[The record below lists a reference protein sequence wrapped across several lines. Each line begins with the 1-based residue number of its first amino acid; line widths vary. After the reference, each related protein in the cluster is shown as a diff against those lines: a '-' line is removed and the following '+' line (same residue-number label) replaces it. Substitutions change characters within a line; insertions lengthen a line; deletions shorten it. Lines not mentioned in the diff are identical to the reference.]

1 MSANKLQLK
10 RGSTAQVNAY
20 LPAVGEPVVDLT
32 TMSLKIGDGGTPGG
46 VALSLV
52 ASAVKL
58 ATPRSI
64 NLTGDATASVTFDG
78 SSNVSA
84 PITLADTG
92 VGGGTY
98 TRVTVNSKGLV
109 TAGQTSPLPIANG
122 GTGSNTAT
130 AALTAL
136 GAAATVSPTFTG
148 TPAAPTAAVGTNTT
162 QLATTALVQAEIAN
176 KRAWTAYTPT
186 VTAGTGTYT
195 SISATGKYMVA
206 FGICHVQIVV
216 TVTTKGT
223 GTLPI
228 VTLPFNALTGSA
240 GMPLPARQAGAGTNY
255 YGFGRITNTLAAV
268 QITAY
273 DNTDISA
280 TGDTLY
286 LNGSYPVA

>member
-32 TMSLKIGDGGTPGG
+32 TMSLKIGDGSTLGG

-64 NLTGDATASVTFDG
+64 NLTGDATGSVTFDG
-78 SSNVSA
+78 SSNVSTA
-84 PITLADTG
+84 LTLPDTG

-109 TAGQTSPLPIANG
+109 TAGQISPLPIANG
-122 GTGSNTAT
+122 GTGSNSAT

-136 GAAATVSPTFTG
+136 GAAPIASPTFTG
-148 TPAAPTAAVGTNTT
+148 TPAAPTATVGTSTT

-228 VTLPFNALTGSA
+228 VTLPFNALAGSA
-240 GMPLPARQAGAGTNY
+240 GMPIPAKQAGAGTNY
-255 YGFGRITNTLAAV
+255 LGMGRITTGLSAV

-273 DNTDISA
+273 DNTDMSS